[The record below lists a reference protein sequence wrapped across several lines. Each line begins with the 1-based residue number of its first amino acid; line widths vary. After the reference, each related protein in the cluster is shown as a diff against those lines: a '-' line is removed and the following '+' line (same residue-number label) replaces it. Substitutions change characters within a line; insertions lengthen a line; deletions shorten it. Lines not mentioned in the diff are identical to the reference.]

1 MHTGNVIKVCI
12 FFNDLF
18 VSGAISMIVALP
30 AEMDKT
36 LISTYS
42 CERTKTVELFPRT
55 EITHKNHA
63 RPIPANGQ
71 IKNYIPD
78 IYLMLS
84 FHVETVCLLS
94 ITDFSISC
102 KNQR

>member
-63 RPIPANGQ
+63 RPISANGQ
-71 IKNYIPD
+71 NEKYRPD
-78 IYLMLS
+78 IEVSLS
-84 FHVETVCLLS
+84 FHVES
-94 ITDFSISC
+94 IILMTNSGLKD
-102 KNQR
+102 K